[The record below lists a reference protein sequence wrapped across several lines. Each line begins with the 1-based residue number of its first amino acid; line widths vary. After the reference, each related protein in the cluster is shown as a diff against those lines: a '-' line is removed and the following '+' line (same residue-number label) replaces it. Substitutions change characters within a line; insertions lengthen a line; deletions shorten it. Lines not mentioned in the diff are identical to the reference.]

1 VVNRFKADKTTA
13 QLKRAAWEC
22 LYIEDACGFFS
33 IRRFEVKRF
42 QAFHIP
48 DV

>member
-1 VVNRFKADKTTA
+1 MSQADAVDLNLRALRAEA
-13 QLKRAAWEC
+13 QRTLKG
-22 LYIEDACGFFS
+22 GFFS